1 MGRAI
6 DALLRKL
13 TRTGFR
19 RALGGEHWA
28 WFVVAGAAYMLRRA
42 RRPSDDVARL
52 DLADLEPG
60 QGYEVRLVR
69 PGSRRGRRRDAGIAD
84 QPG

>member
-6 DALLRKL
+6 DALLRRL

-19 RALGGEHWA
+19 RGMGGDHWA
-28 WFVVAGAAYMLRRA
+28 WFVVAGAAYLLRRA
-42 RRPSDDVARL
+42 RQPDEPVARL

-60 QGYEVRLVR
+60 QHYEVRLVGPR
-69 PGSRRGRRRDAGIAD
+69 TRRARRRAAAD
-84 QPG
+84 RPS